1 MSDKS
6 GEQMTNKERLS
17 NIYEQWVEYC
27 DGMTKYATVDD
38 WTRFVNGVYV
48 AWRRKM
54 SNVDLRCIHTDGM
67 VAIRDYIEQTYSFAR
82 FMTLAPEFKELQRL
96 DPNKF
101 E

>member
-1 MSDKS
+1 
-6 GEQMTNKERLS
+6 MTNKERLS

-27 DGMTKYATVDD
+27 DGMTKYATVED
-38 WTRFVNGVYV
+38 WARFVNGVYV